1 MTMAAPRP
9 PRVAFVTI
17 GQSPRTDVVP
27 QMMAELGLPAEV
39 EEFGILDALGPHEIA
54 ALAPAAGEYR
64 FASRLRDGT
73 QAVMGKPVAET
84 MLARLMTSLDDGR
97 FDALVPLCTG
107 TALPP
112 MQTLV
117 LEPQQVVDH
126 LTVALAQGCKRLGI
140 VLPLEAQV
148 SGFHLIQPVPCE
160 LRVTHASPYADS
172 AESDTGRF
180 AQAGA
185 ALRGCDLVVMHC
197 MGYTEA
203 MRAMVARHAGAPVLL
218 SNRMVARLLGQV
230 LAGATA

>member
-1 MTMAAPRP
+1 MSPAAARQ

-27 QMMAELGLPAEV
+27 QMIADLGLPVTV
-39 EEFGILDALGPHEIA
+39 EEFGILDTLSPDEISV
-54 ALAPAAGEYR
+54 LAPAPGEYR
-64 FASRLRDGT
+64 FASRLRDGS
-73 QAVMGKPVAET
+73 QAVMGKPAAEA

-117 LEPQQVVDH
+117 IEPQQVVDH

-148 SGFHLIQPVPCE
+148 SGFHLLQPVPCE
-160 LRVTHASPYADS
+160 VRVTHASPYV
-172 AESDTGRF
+172 DTGSDRF
-180 AQAGA
+180 AAAGET
-185 ALRGCDLVVMHC
+185 LRGCDLIVMHC

-203 MRAMVARHAGAPVLL
+203 MRAEVARHAGAPVLL
-218 SNRMVARLLGQV
+218 SNRMVALLLGQV
-230 LAGATA
+230 LSGAGA